1 MANEGDALPAGAAQ
15 RVRLIEPRMACKT
28 DRRHQ
33 HIGQAAD
40 EPTHSGLKPDSCHSR
55 YLWYDGRRSGC
66 RNHSHSILEQPVE
79 DAHRTS
85 RESHVTSPDQ
95 RIRIFDRELLRIR
108 RDRHAA
114 TFSETDFLHRRA
126 ADDLL
131 ERLSF
136 IRRDFPVAVDL
147 GAATGALAQRLRE
160 AGIGRDRIISLDTSE
175 SLLSGSIGLRIVADE
190 ELLPIRSGS
199 LDLVVS
205 ALSLQLV
212 NDLPGTL
219 LQIRRA
225 LKPDGLMLVSLLG
238 GMTLHELREAFAL
251 AEAETTGGASPR
263 VIPFADV
270 RELGGLLQRADFA
283 LPVADSETLDVG
295 YASALHLMRD
305 LRALGWANPLVER
318 SRRPLRRDTLRR
330 VTEIYQERHAR
341 PDGKVRATFEIV
353 TLTGWAPHG
362 SQQKPLRPGSAKARL
377 ADALGTAERPAGEK
391 PSGQTPKTD

>member
-1 MANEGDALPAGAAQ
+1 
-15 RVRLIEPRMACKT
+15 
-28 DRRHQ
+28 
-33 HIGQAAD
+33 
-40 EPTHSGLKPDSCHSR
+40 LKPDGCHSR
-55 YLWYDGRRSGC
+55 YLWYDGCQNGC
-66 RNHSHSILEQPVE
+66 RNHSHSIIERPGD
-79 DAHRTS
+79 DAPRAT

-108 RDRHAA
+108 RNRHADTVSA
-114 TFSETDFLHRRA
+114 TDFLHRRA
-126 ADDLL
+126 ADDIL

-136 IRRDFPVAVDL
+136 IRRDFSMVLDL
-147 GAATGALAQRLRE
+147 GASTGTLTQRLRE
-160 AGIGRDRIISLDTSE
+160 AGIGRDRIISLDLSE
-175 SLLSGSIGLRIVADE
+175 RLLSGSSGLRVLADE
-190 ELLPIRSGS
+190 ELLPIRSAS

-238 GMTLHELREAFAL
+238 GMTLHELRESFAH

-283 LPVADSETLDVG
+283 LPVADSETLEVG

-330 VTEIYQERHAR
+330 VAEIYQERHAR
-341 PDGKVRATFEIV
+341 PDGKVRATFEVV
-353 TLTGWAPHG
+353 TLTGWVPHD
-362 SQQKPLRPGSAKARL
+362 SQQKPLRPGSAKTRL
-377 ADALGTAERPAGEK
+377 ADALGTAEQPAGEK
-391 PSGQTPKTD
+391 PSGEASKTD